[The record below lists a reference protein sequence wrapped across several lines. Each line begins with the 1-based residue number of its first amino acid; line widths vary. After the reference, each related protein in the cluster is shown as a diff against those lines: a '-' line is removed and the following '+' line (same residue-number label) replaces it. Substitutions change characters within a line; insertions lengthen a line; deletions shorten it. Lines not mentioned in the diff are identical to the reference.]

1 MKTGFLVK
9 MSQMTLKQNKMT
21 DWIDDVLEDGD
32 KECTM
37 WQIGFIEQLMVTSAS
52 NYSYSNI
59 NLNDLTYNEA
69 EEIIKDLR
77 ENDCPKDTQEQFK
90 QMCRA
95 GVFKSKEC

>member
-1 MKTGFLVK
+1 
-9 MSQMTLKQNKMT
+9 MT